1 VVVSVSVFTVDVLS
15 IEEAEEVRSAVD
27 WAEVRAMHADGVT
40 KREIARRLGISRNTV
55 ERLLSAIEPPRY
67 SRAPAGSMLDP
78 LEGVLRRLVEEWPE
92 IKAPRVTKI
101 LRRGSWLRGI
111 G

>member
-1 VVVSVSVFTVDVLS
+1 
-15 IEEAEEVRSAVD
+15 
-27 WAEVRAMHADGVT
+27 MHADGIR

-55 ERLLSAIEPPRY
+55 DRLLEAKEPPRY

-92 IKAPRVTKI
+92 IKAPRVTEI
-101 LRRGSWLRGI
+101 LREDHGTRGRLIWSASVWRGCGRRRCGRRSGRAI
-111 G
+111 ARRKCCS